1 MEKPCSCGSGEPRR
15 ALHDARGIFCA
26 FVCSRCESKVKRKY
40 RAEIFTNPGYYT
52 DEPIEEEE

>member
-1 MEKPCSCGSGEPRR
+1 
-15 ALHDARGIFCA
+15 
-26 FVCSRCESKVKRKY
+26 VKRKY